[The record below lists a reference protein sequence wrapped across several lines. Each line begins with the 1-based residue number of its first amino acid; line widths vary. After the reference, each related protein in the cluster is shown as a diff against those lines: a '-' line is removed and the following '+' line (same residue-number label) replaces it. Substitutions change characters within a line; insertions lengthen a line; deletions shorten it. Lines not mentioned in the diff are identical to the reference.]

1 MTAIICTTI
10 ICATVL
16 FGLHQ
21 VLQVF
26 QIQKNSAQQITDEDL
41 AKAYQEADRDKVPDF
56 QDVIAFINREFSG
69 LEEEHNEE
77 E

>member
-16 FGLHQ
+16 FGLYQ
-21 VLQVF
+21 VLRF
-26 QIQKNSAQQITDEDL
+26 FRIQEKPAQQITDEDL
-41 AKAYQEADRDKVPDF
+41 AKAYQEADRDKIPDF